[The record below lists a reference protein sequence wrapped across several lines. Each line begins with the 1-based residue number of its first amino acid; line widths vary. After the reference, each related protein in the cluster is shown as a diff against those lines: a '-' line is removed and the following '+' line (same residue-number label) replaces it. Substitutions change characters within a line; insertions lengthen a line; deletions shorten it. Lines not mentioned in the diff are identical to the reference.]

1 MAIDDSATTGTSDPA
16 GHHHLLQFL
25 RGLSGLDDALG
36 RWRPDYGG
44 LAARDAPDP
53 GASGDVTPAHRQ
65 YSIGLRYF
73 ADHPELAWALGEP
86 SRDDVAAAI
95 ADARLRFGAPIVPLE
110 ELIRGS
116 DPARAGRARVVEGYA
131 GDGGSPFS
139 DQWDQGATALPYQAA
154 HDAPRPFQPPAPP
167 PVVEEHP
174 WAEPAAPLPSRPPVD
189 GESSRRPP
197 GSRLALAVGI
207 AALLVTGLIV
217 AIAVVAAHYFLGP
230 GPTAGPAE
238 PTPAPTP
245 PPSSVATVGPLPTL
259 FAPAESCS
267 AIPTGQ
273 VPASLSITSTA
284 SGIGTDPATG
294 FGTPYVSITLASPVR
309 QSTPSLALIT
319 AVLPYSA
326 TAPTSGSPIDRA
338 GQVQLVAG
346 WEGGDWYGG
355 LRSWSAPAWSSLSD
369 PSSAPVDV
377 TQNGDVV
384 TVYWNGLTNGDKYG
398 VVLATSAGCT
408 ALDLSGGTSPTA
420 TYAG

>member
-1 MAIDDSATTGTSDPA
+1 MHRVAIDDSATTGTADPA
-16 GHHHLLQFL
+16 VHHQLLLFL

-53 GASGDVTPAHRQ
+53 GTIGDVTHAHHL
-65 YSIGLRYF
+65 YSIGLRFF
-73 ADHPELAWALGEP
+73 ADHPELTWALGEP

-95 ADARLRFGAPIVPLE
+95 ADARLRFGSPTIPLE

-116 DPARAGRARVVEGYA
+116 DPASEG
-131 GDGGSPFS
+131 
-139 DQWDQGATALPYQAA
+139 QGATAFLEQAA
-154 HDAPRPFQPPAPP
+154 PDAPPAFQPPAPP

-174 WAEPAAPLPSRPPVD
+174 WAEPAAPFSSRPPAD
-189 GESSRRPP
+189 GESPRRPP
-197 GSRLALAVGI
+197 GSGLALAVGI

-217 AIAVVAAHYFLGP
+217 AVAVVAAHYFLGP
-230 GPTAGPAE
+230 GPTAGPTA
-238 PTPAPTP
+238 PTPAPTAL
-245 PPSSVATVGPLPTL
+245 PSSVATVGPLPTL
-259 FAPAESCS
+259 FASAEGCS

-273 VPASLSITSTA
+273 VASSLSITSTA

-294 FGTPYVSITLASPVR
+294 FGTPYVSITLASPVGP
-309 QSTPSLALIT
+309 STPSLSLIT
-319 AVLPYSA
+319 AVLPFSA
-326 TAPTSGSPIDRA
+326 TAPTSGPPVDRA
-338 GQVQLVAG
+338 GTVQLVAG
-346 WEGGDWYGG
+346 WEGGHWYGG
-355 LRSWSAPAWSSLSD
+355 LRSWSAPAWSSLSN
-369 PSSAPVDV
+369 PSGSPVDV

-398 VVLATSAGCT
+398 VVLATSTGCT